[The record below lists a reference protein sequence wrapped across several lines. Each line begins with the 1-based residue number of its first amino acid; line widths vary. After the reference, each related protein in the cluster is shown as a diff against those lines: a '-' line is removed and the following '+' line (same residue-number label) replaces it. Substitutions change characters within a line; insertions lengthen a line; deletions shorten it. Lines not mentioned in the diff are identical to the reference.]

1 MISSDLILDSDLDD
15 IIDGL
20 PREVECLA
28 GKRILIAGGAGFLGR
43 YFLAVFKRLNVEV
56 LASPCK
62 LSILDNFRVADK
74 ALVGD
79 IGNGASYFMRI
90 YAVMNCRRNHSI
102 G

>member
-1 MISSDLILDSDLDD
+1 MISSDLILDSDLDE

-20 PREVECLA
+20 PREVESLA

-79 IGNGASYFMRI
+79 IGEMGRVTSCGYMP
-90 YAVMNCRRNHSI
+90 
-102 G
+102 